1 MSIKTL
7 KDLYLFEL
15 DNLRKEISAYKN
27 EENLWHIQ
35 AEVNNSAGNLCL
47 HLTGNIQHFIGALIG
62 KNGYV
67 RNRDA
72 EFKDKH
78 QSKVDLLKEIE
89 VAMQVATTTFDN
101 MSEVDLTSIFP
112 IDFMGVQT
120 TDFYLTRF
128 LAHLSYHLGQIS
140 YHRRLLDK

>member
-1 MSIKTL
+1 MSVKTL

-15 DNLRKEISAYKN
+15 ENLSKEISAYKN
-27 EENLWHIQ
+27 EQNLWLVQ

-62 KNGYV
+62 KTDYV

-72 EFKDKH
+72 EFNDNH
-78 QSKVDLLKEIE
+78 QSQADLLKEIDL
-89 VAMQVATTTFDN
+89 AMQVAGTTFDK
-101 MSEVDLTSIFP
+101 MSEADLTSIYP

-120 TDFYLTRF
+120 ADFYLTRF

>member
-1 MSIKTL
+1 MSVKTL

-27 EENLWHIQ
+27 EQNLWLVQ

-62 KNGYV
+62 KTDYV
-67 RNRDA
+67 RNREA
-72 EFKDKH
+72 EFNDKH
-78 QSKVDLLKEIE
+78 QSKADLLQEIE
-89 VAMQVATTTFDN
+89 TAMHVASTTFDKL
-101 MSEVDLTSIFP
+101 SEDDLTSIYP

>member
-1 MSIKTL
+1 MSVKTL

-15 DNLRKEISAYKN
+15 ENLRKEISAYKK
-27 EENLWHIQ
+27 EQNLWLIQ

-47 HLTGNIQHFIGALIG
+47 HLTGNIQHFIGTLIG
-62 KNGYV
+62 KTDYI
-67 RNRDA
+67 RNREA
-72 EFKDKH
+72 EFNDKH
-78 QSKVDLLKEIE
+78 QSKADLLKEIE
-89 VAMQVATTTFDN
+89 VAMQVASATFDK
-101 MSEVDLTSIFP
+101 MSEADLTSIYP